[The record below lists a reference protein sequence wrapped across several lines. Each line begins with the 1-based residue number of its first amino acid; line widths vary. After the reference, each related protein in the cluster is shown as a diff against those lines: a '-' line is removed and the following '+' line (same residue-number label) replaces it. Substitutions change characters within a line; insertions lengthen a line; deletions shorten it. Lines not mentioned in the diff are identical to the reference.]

1 VEHLCVRHYS
11 RLSRRNKRT
20 PVFARAKPLRG
31 QVVIDPKYP
40 AWLKREGGSHLFICV
55 PGDPEDFLYRGRR
68 NPDGTRAG
76 DQMALIDKLAQY
88 GGNCIYMQI
97 VRSHGGMLAMIRH
110 RILLLIPIRRRG
122 SANVFLLRSAVRRV

>member
-1 VEHLCVRHYS
+1 MSAIILVSVAGD
-11 RLSRRNKRT
+11 KRT

-68 NPDGTRAG
+68 NSDGTRTG
-76 DQMALIDKLAQY
+76 DQMALIDKLVRY

-97 VRSHGGMLAMIRH
+97 VRSHGGGCWRCFDT
-110 RILLLIPIRRRG
+110 
-122 SANVFLLRSAVRRV
+122 VFFY